1 MDIKKI
7 ANEFFKFVKNDYII
21 SIASF
26 EDNDKFITE
35 LVNMISKYNLNVSF
49 IPVNASQAAHFLNLN
64 QKTISLSDREID
76 LAIMYIDEIDQYNNF
91 IKRKTTSFIRD
102 KMIAQSALNLVVVVN
117 KDNVVN
123 ELSNDVCVEISTFA
137 WQRTII
143 NLQSYGVAR
152 IVLDTYGN
160 YIKTETGHY
169 LARITLDKNITLD
182 DFEYSVRNIP
192 GVLET
197 GVFIG
202 LADTIF
208 MVDSQKNSIFIKGV
222 SEK

>member
-102 KMIAQSALNLVVVVN
+102 KMIAQSALNLVVVVDI
-117 KDNVVN
+117 DNVVN
-123 ELSNDVCVEISTFA
+123 ELSNDVSVEISTFA

-143 NLQSYGVAR
+143 NLQSYSVAR

-169 LARITLDKNITLD
+169 LARIILDKNITLD

-197 GVFIG
+197 GIFIG

-208 MVDSQKNSIFIKGV
+208 MVDYQKNSLFIKGV